1 MLLISPR
8 AHALDSGIA
17 YLSVHVFNVCR
28 LTIQTVPS
36 ILWRFECELEVMLTH
51 TRCFLLLIRYYVLLF
66 ILHDVC
72 KNACVFRVFVPTFR
86 FLTLPVRLTLPIN
99 DSHAYTPV
107 T

>member
-1 MLLISPR
+1 
-8 AHALDSGIA
+8 
-17 YLSVHVFNVCR
+17 
-28 LTIQTVPS
+28 
-36 ILWRFECELEVMLTH
+36 MLTH